1 MWDMT
6 DNFHVNIKLLRP
18 DGFSA
23 IIGGGIGG
31 TSCAHA
37 LRQGLGS
44 NLSLTLFEM
53 GEVGGRLATIEMAG
67 HEYESGGSIIHSQNR
82 EMATFV
88 KTLGLKATKKAG
100 RLDHWSMSTFSLF
113 NERQEVLF
121 QLTEWTYFQNIQM
134 ILRYGLLSL
143 YKMSAFISE
152 LLTNFTKIYPIL
164 DAGIGF
170 SSTAEMLKHMETRS
184 ISSAS
189 LLNATSWSLDEAMR
203 AQGMDPLL
211 IHEIATAAVRVNYGQ
226 LPSDLH
232 SLVGGVALAGAEG
245 NLWSISGGNKQVP
258 ALLLERSQA
267 EFVSA
272 KVDLVKLNADGSFKV
287 EYRNR
292 MDDNV
297 PYLWKE
303 GGVGESVTELEAENM
318 DGTFDVVVLATPLTN
333 DKKQLEFQGFP
344 RAFEFP
350 GRYHRCVTTFV
361 HGRLRS
367 KYFDTN
373 NINLVS
379 PSNFYEDQRPAEH
392 GGRHLAH
399 FHGEIARDPPTG
411 RTHGDLLG
419 SRSLGQI
426 LDHFLHHSGHG
437 SIAYILIRKA
447 ERIAIIGGG
456 IGGTSCAHALRQ
468 GLGSNLSLTLFE
480 MGEVGG
486 RLATIEMAG
495 HEYES
500 GGSIIHS
507 QNREMATFVKTL
519 GLKATKKAG
528 RLDHWSMSTFSLF
541 NERQEVL
548 FQLTEWTY
556 FQNIQMI
563 LRYGLL
569 SLYKMSAFISELLT
583 NFTKIYPIL
592 DAGIG
597 FSSTAEMLK
606 HMETRSIS
614 SASLLN
620 ATSWSLDEA
629 MRAQGMDPLL
639 IHEIATAAVR
649 VNYGQLPSDL
659 HSLVG
664 GVALAG
670 AEGNLW
676 SISGGNKQ
684 VPALLLERSQAEFV
698 SAKVDLVKLNA
709 DGSFKVEY
717 RNRMDD
723 NVPYLWKEGGVGES
737 VTELEAENMDGTF
750 DVVVLATP
758 LTNDKKQLEFQGFPR
773 AFEFPGRYHRC
784 VTTFVHGRLRSK
796 YFDTNNINLVSP
808 SNFYVSLF
816 YINAIEWAA
825 SAMEMSALGGKNVAN
840 LILKQI
846 LKKPKKHETRY
857 DEL

>member
-1 MWDMT
+1 MICSKVCILACLGC
-6 DNFHVNIKLLRP
+6 FLASPVQPQQPKSRGPLR
-18 DGFSA
+18 
-23 IIGGGIGG
+23 
-31 TSCAHA
+31 
-37 LRQGLGS
+37 
-44 NLSLTLFEM
+44 
-53 GEVGGRLATIEMAG
+53 V
-67 HEYESGGSIIHSQNR
+67 
-82 EMATFV
+82 
-88 KTLGLKATKKAG
+88 
-100 RLDHWSMSTFSLF
+100 
-113 NERQEVLF
+113 
-121 QLTEWTYFQNIQM
+121 
-134 ILRYGLLSL
+134 
-143 YKMSAFISE
+143 
-152 LLTNFTKIYPIL
+152 
-164 DAGIGF
+164 
-170 SSTAEMLKHMETRS
+170 
-184 ISSAS
+184 
-189 LLNATSWSLDEAMR
+189 
-203 AQGMDPLL
+203 
-211 IHEIATAAVRVNYGQ
+211 
-226 LPSDLH
+226 
-232 SLVGGVALAGAEG
+232 
-245 NLWSISGGNKQVP
+245 
-258 ALLLERSQA
+258 
-267 EFVSA
+267 
-272 KVDLVKLNADGSFKV
+272 
-287 EYRNR
+287 
-292 MDDNV
+292 
-297 PYLWKE
+297 
-303 GGVGESVTELEAENM
+303 
-318 DGTFDVVVLATPLTN
+318 
-333 DKKQLEFQGFP
+333 
-344 RAFEFP
+344 
-350 GRYHRCVTTFV
+350 
-361 HGRLRS
+361 
-367 KYFDTN
+367 
-373 NINLVS
+373 
-379 PSNFYEDQRPAEH
+379 
-392 GGRHLAH
+392 
-399 FHGEIARDPPTG
+399 
-411 RTHGDLLG
+411 
-419 SRSLGQI
+419 
-426 LDHFLHHSGHG
+426 
-437 SIAYILIRKA
+437 
-447 ERIAIIGGG
+447 AIIGGG

-808 SNFYVSLF
+808 SNFYVSGDSKINSISLLVPVNYSFGMKIPEVWKIFSQTPLTDDDLNDIFRTREDIKIVDWLAYPEYTAHYQPDQLGNFTLHPGLF